1 MKFEANKR
9 LASLPPYI
17 FVHLGNLKREELA
30 KGKDVID
37 LGQGSPDQPS
47 PEHVIKAAAEAMAD
61 GKLHG
66 YPIAN
71 GLPEYR
77 EAIRDWYEKRFGA
90 TFDRDKE
97 VLPLIGSKEGIGHL
111 LMAILNPGDGVL
123 VPSPC
128 YPVHY
133 NGVILAGG
141 TVHTVKLSEENG
153 YLPDLSSISEEAAQN
168 SKAIILNYPNNPTGA
183 TLPEGDNS
191 LLEETLKMAKK
202 YGWLVI
208 YDNAYSEITFDGYK
222 APSIFELPGAKEHAV
237 EFNSTSKSYSMAGW
251 RLGFVV
257 GNAEAIA
264 ALGKLKGFVDY
275 GVPSFLQ
282 KGAIAALN
290 GPQDCV
296 KEAAK
301 TYQERRDVL
310 VAALAEAGWKVPV
323 PKASMYIWTS
333 LPQEAKGMPSL
344 EFSERLIREQAVVVS
359 PGTGF
364 GPQGEGYVRFSLIH
378 PPARL
383 KEGAAR
389 IGKFLAGLKQGAA
402 A

>member
-1 MKFEANKR
+1 MKFKANDR
-9 LASLPPYI
+9 LSQLPPYI
-17 FVHLGNLKREELA
+17 FVHLGNLKQEELK
-30 KGKDVID
+30 KGNDVID

-47 PEHVIKAAAEAMAD
+47 PDSVIKAASDAMAD

-77 EAIRDWYEKRFGA
+77 QAIADWHKNRFGYEL
-90 TFDRDKE
+90 DRDKE

-111 LMAILNPGDGVL
+111 LMALINPGEGIL

-128 YPVHY
+128 YPAHLNGAILSGAHVH
-133 NGVILAGG
+133 LM
-141 TVHTVKLSEENG
+141 KLTEDTG
-153 YLPDLSSISEEAAQN
+153 FLPDLKSISAQAAEN
-168 SKAIILNYPNNPTGA
+168 SKIMILNYPNNPTGA
-183 TLPEGDNS
+183 IMPDNS
-191 LLEETLKMAKK
+191 VLEEALALAKK
-202 YGWLVI
+202 HGWLII

-222 APSIFELPGAKEHAV
+222 APSILQIPGAKDHAV

-251 RLGFVV
+251 RLGYVV

-264 ALGKLKGFVDY
+264 AVGKLKGFIDY

-296 KEAAK
+296 GEASRM
-301 TYQERRDVL
+301 YQERRDVL
-310 VAALAEAGWKVPV
+310 ASALAEVGWNVTI
-323 PKASMYIWTS
+323 PKASMYIWTR
-333 LPQEAKGMPSL
+333 LPEAAHNMPSL
-344 EFSERLIREQAVVVS
+344 EFSERLLREHGVVVS

-364 GPQGEGYVRFSLIH
+364 GPEGEGYVRFSLIH

-383 KEGAAR
+383 KEAAKR
-389 IGKFLAGLKQGAA
+389 IGRFIVALKKKEGASV
-402 A
+402 